1 MLIGM
6 SLDQAF
12 AGMPLGGTCSKGQG
26 EQLQGEQLRRGR
38 EDSREAEGDRFLRDG
53 WGTLAAAPPVDM
65 DMGSASAWSSGGG
78 GGGGGSGS
86 GCAESPQGRARGASE
101 GRCESITIDI
111 PPGVNDEA
119 RERKERAQSHFPD
132 GFRLRLFR
140 RSHHPGDGQAPNA
153 PNLPG

>member
-78 GGGGGSGS
+78 GGGSGG
-86 GCAESPQGRARGASE
+86 AESPQGRARGASE

-111 PPGVNDEA
+111 PPGVSDGA
-119 RERKERAQSHFPD
+119 RERKERAHSHFPD
-132 GFRLRLFR
+132 GFRFR
-140 RSHHPGDGQAPNA
+140 RSHHPGDRQAPNA